1 MGKIMKPATAFLTA
15 CLILTAVVCAE
26 AQNGQGFRH
35 GGQNLNTCCLGY
47 DASYP
52 VQQLSADEAARILF
66 MREEEKLAMD
76 IYQALS
82 QKWRLRIFSNI
93 ASAEQR
99 HYDAI
104 GTLIVRYELSDT
116 ALPAPGSF
124 ANAELQKLYNDL
136 LAKGERSL
144 VDALQVG
151 AIIEEKDIA
160 DLKDAIS
167 ATDKRD
173 LLTIYGNLQN
183 GSLKHLSAFNSR
195 LQTIDAR

>member
-1 MGKIMKPATAFLTA
+1 MKLAAAFITAG
-15 CLILTAVVCAE
+15 LILSAAVSAE
-26 AQNGQGFRH
+26 AQDGQGFRH
-35 GGQNLNTCCLGY
+35 GGRNRGAYCLKY
-47 DASYP
+47 DTSYP
-52 VQQLSADEAARILF
+52 VQQLSADEASRVLF

-76 IYQALS
+76 VYQALA
-82 QKWRLRIFSNI
+82 QKWNLRIFSNI
-93 ASAEQR
+93 AAAEQR

-104 GTLIVRYELSDT
+104 GTLIIRHDLSHT
-116 ALPAPGSF
+116 ALPAPGVF

-151 AIIEEKDIA
+151 VIIEERDIA

-183 GSLKHLSAFNSR
+183 GSQNHLSAFKRR
-195 LQTIDAR
+195 LQTKNGE